1 MRARIVSLL
10 EITGDV
16 GLFGMRAV
24 RDIFRGPFEMEEIG
38 RQIMEIGSR
47 SVPLIAACGLA
58 IGVVM
63 SLHTRASMVRFGA
76 ASMIPAVLT
85 IAMFRE
91 LGPLVTGLLVSGR
104 VGAGIGAELAG
115 MRVTEQIDALES
127 LGVDSF
133 KYLVVTRIAAC
144 AVALPVLTIFMDFM
158 GSAGGLVSEVAVSHS
173 SALLYIHRAFASMD
187 WSDYIPS
194 TLKTIV
200 FGLLIGTISCFLG
213 YNASHGATGVG
224 RASTR
229 SVVFSSLVLILI
241 DIILVKLTIF
251 WFPAQSQ

>member
-1 MRARIVSLL
+1 MRSRLVNLL
-10 EITGDV
+10 EMTGDI
-16 GLFGMRAV
+16 GSFGYRVV
-24 RDIFRGPFEMEEIG
+24 RDIFHAPFEMEEIG
-38 RQIMEIGSR
+38 RQIVEVGSR

-76 ASMIPAVLT
+76 KSMIPAVLT

-133 KYLVVTRIAAC
+133 KYLVVTRVAAC
-144 AVALPVLTIFMDFM
+144 AVALPVLTILMDFM
-158 GSAGGLVSEVAVSHS
+158 GSTGGLFAEMAVSHS
-173 SALLYIHRAFASMD
+173 SAQLYIHRAFASMV

-194 TLKTIV
+194 TLKTTV

-213 YNASHGATGVG
+213 YTASQGATGVG

-229 SVVFSSLVLILI
+229 SVVVSSLVLIMI
-241 DIILVKLTIF
+241 DIILVKLTVF
-251 WFPAQSQ
+251 WFPAQS